1 MALVQQT
8 KKKCRQYSVE
18 YLKYGFVAAPH
29 NQQQPMCL
37 LCDRVF
43 SNEAMKPSRLLEH
56 LKKMHSDKADKNL
69 AYFQS
74 LRDNVRKRKTI
85 GNIFASTLQQS
96 TDGLRASY
104 NISLLIARSGKPH
117 TIGEELILPAVREV
131 LHTVVHKSPD
141 QIIKAIPLSDNSV
154 QRRIDE
160 MAENIEETLCN
171 MLRTTEFS
179 LQLDESTLPGNES
192 LLLAYVRFVKDESL
206 VQELLFARQ
215 LETDTKGE
223 SIFRVVDDFFKEKDI
238 PLSNILACA
247 TDGAPSMVGRHR
259 GFISFLKK
267 AVPGVLTVH
276 CVIHRQH
283 LVAKNLSG
291 RLHKSMST
299 VITAINKIKAHAL
312 NSRLFRQLC
321 TDNDEEFER
330 LVLHTEVRWL
340 SKGNCLRRFYSL
352 FDTVVEF
359 FQDSSS
365 VLCDELRNMKHDIA
379 YLADIFTKF
388 NEVNLQLQGNEA
400 NLIKVKSA
408 ISTFLAKLQ
417 LFKRNIA
424 RHALYQFPSLSE
436 LDKEKGIPDDDLQVY
451 CTHLDELHRD
461 MSERFEDILLL
472 EIPDWVINPFLNVDG
487 EETGVAEEELIS
499 IQNDIELRPKFKKSY
514 QDFWLQ
520 KKISDCYQVL
530 WNKVKMY
537 FIAFP
542 TSYLVERGFSAVAL
556 LLSKQRN
563 RLKITDRGDLRLLL
577 SEFQPDVEKLMS
589 LHQAHPSH

>member
-1 MALVQQT
+1 
-8 KKKCRQYSVE
+8 
-18 YLKYGFVAAPH
+18 
-29 NQQQPMCL
+29 
-37 LCDRVF
+37 
-43 SNEAMKPSRLLEH
+43 
-56 LKKMHSDKADKNL
+56 
-69 AYFQS
+69 
-74 LRDNVRKRKTI
+74 
-85 GNIFASTLQQS
+85 
-96 TDGLRASY
+96 
-104 NISLLIARSGKPH
+104 
-117 TIGEELILPAVREV
+117 
-131 LHTVVHKSPD
+131 
-141 QIIKAIPLSDNSV
+141 
-154 QRRIDE
+154 

-223 SIFRVVDDFFKEKDI
+223 SVFRVDFFKAKDI

-283 LVAKNLSG
+283 LVPKNLSG

-312 NSRLFRQLC
+312 NSRLFRQLG

-359 FQDSSS
+359 FKDSNS

-417 LFKRNIA
+417 LFKQNIA

-461 MSERFEDILLL
+461 MSERFEDILLI

-487 EETGVAEEELIS
+487 EETGLAEEELIS

-542 TSYLVERGFSAVAL
+542 TSYLVERGSSAVAL

-563 RLKITDRGDLRLLL
+563 RLKITDLGDLRLL

>member
-1 MALVQQT
+1 
-8 KKKCRQYSVE
+8 
-18 YLKYGFVAAPH
+18 
-29 NQQQPMCL
+29 
-37 LCDRVF
+37 
-43 SNEAMKPSRLLEH
+43 
-56 LKKMHSDKADKNL
+56 
-69 AYFQS
+69 
-74 LRDNVRKRKTI
+74 
-85 GNIFASTLQQS
+85 
-96 TDGLRASY
+96 
-104 NISLLIARSGKPH
+104 
-117 TIGEELILPAVREV
+117 
-131 LHTVVHKSPD
+131 
-141 QIIKAIPLSDNSV
+141 
-154 QRRIDE
+154 
-160 MAENIEETLCN
+160 
-171 MLRTTEFS
+171 
-179 LQLDESTLPGNES
+179 
-192 LLLAYVRFVKDESL
+192 
-206 VQELLFARQ
+206 
-215 LETDTKGE
+215 
-223 SIFRVVDDFFKEKDI
+223 
-238 PLSNILACA
+238 
-247 TDGAPSMVGRHR
+247 MVGRQR

-276 CVIHRQH
+276 SVIHRQH
-283 LVAKNLSG
+283 LVAKHLSG

-312 NSRLFRQLC
+312 NSQLFRQLC

-330 LVLHTEVRWL
+330 LVLHTKVRWL
-340 SKGNCLRRFYSL
+340 SNCLRRFYSL

-359 FQDSSS
+359 FQDSNS

-379 YLADIFTKF
+379 YLADIFSKF
-388 NEVNLQLQGNEA
+388 NEVNLQLQGHDA
-400 NLIKVKSA
+400 ILIKVKSA

-472 EIPDWVINPFLNVDG
+472 EIPDWVISPFLNVEG

-537 FIAFP
+537 LIAFP
-542 TSYLVERGFSAVAL
+542 TSYLVERGFSAVTL